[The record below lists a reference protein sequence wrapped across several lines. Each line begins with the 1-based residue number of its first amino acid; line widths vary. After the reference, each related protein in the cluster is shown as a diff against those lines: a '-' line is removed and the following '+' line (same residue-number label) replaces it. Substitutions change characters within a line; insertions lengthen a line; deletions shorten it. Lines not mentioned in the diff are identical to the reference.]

1 MTAGGSGVRG
11 GARQGKAMLILSR
24 KLDEQIVIA
33 GNIFIKVIELN
44 GRTVKLGIEAP
55 RDIEV
60 MRAELLE
67 NDAAASPP
75 ISAAL

>member
-1 MTAGGSGVRG
+1 
-11 GARQGKAMLILSR
+11 MLILSR

-33 GNIFIKVIELN
+33 GNIYIKVIELN

-67 NDAAASPP
+67 NDAATSPS